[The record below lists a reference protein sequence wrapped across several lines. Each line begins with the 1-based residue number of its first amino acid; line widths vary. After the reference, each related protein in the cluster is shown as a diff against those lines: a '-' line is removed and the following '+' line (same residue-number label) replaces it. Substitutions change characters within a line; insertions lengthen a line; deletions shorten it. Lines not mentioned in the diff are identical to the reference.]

1 MVRRSLWV
9 LLILAMAAAAFGRDY
24 DFRLLTYDEVNKLRQ
39 SSLVD
44 RIKIFDGVLDRY
56 GDQLQHDIQM
66 LNYQKMAATAND
78 LEAVMDYV
86 LEDIRACTENE
97 KLRNNKVL
105 RKFEISVRRDIS
117 LLNGLQRALPYAWRE
132 KLDPPIRKM
141 VYGRRQL
148 FNFINRL
155 DQEAS

>member
-1 MVRRSLWV
+1 MKRRFAWI
-9 LLILAMAAAAFGRDY
+9 LLVLAMAAAARGRDY
-24 DFRLLTYDEVNKLRQ
+24 DFRILTYDEVNKLRQ
-39 SSLVD
+39 SSVVE
-44 RIKIFDGVLDRY
+44 RIKVFDGVLNRY

-86 LEDIRACTENE
+86 LEDIRACTQDE

-105 RKFEISVRRDIS
+105 RKFEISLRGNIS
-117 LLNGLQRALPYAWRE
+117 LLSGLQRALPLAWRE
-132 KLDPPIRKM
+132 KLDPPVRKM

-155 DQEAS
+155 DQEES